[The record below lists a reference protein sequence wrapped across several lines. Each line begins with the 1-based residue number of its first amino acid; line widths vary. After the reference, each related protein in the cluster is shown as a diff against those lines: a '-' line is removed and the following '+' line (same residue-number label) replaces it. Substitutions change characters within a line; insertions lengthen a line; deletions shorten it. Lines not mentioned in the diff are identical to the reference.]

1 MSTDYNRTLIG
12 SGSIE
17 QVFGGDRNR
26 SFRMS
31 SFVYSWNDVNFFP
44 VYVLKVGRNMIR
56 CMTLNITSQWAVFVF
71 TARCYVERAV
81 AIWQDV

>member
-31 SFVYSWNDVNFFP
+31 SFVYSWNDVNCFP
-44 VYVLKVGRNMIR
+44 VYVVNVGG
-56 CMTLNITSQWAVFVF
+56 SEFSVSAVSTNSIDLVYKEL
-71 TARCYVERAV
+71 R
-81 AIWQDV
+81 Q